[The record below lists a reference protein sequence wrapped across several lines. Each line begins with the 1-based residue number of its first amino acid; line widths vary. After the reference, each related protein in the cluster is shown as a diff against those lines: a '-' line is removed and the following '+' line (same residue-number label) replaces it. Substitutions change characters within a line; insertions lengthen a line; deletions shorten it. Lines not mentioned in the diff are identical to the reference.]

1 MSEYFY
7 QYKLFRGNVKV
18 ELDLYNYATKA
29 DLKGATDFDT
39 CNLAAKS
46 DLASLKA
53 KADKMDIDKKLI
65 TAPADLSKLSNVVD
79 NDIIK
84 KTVYDKV
91 VTEVNTIVTGSTL
104 IDLNPDEYNQG
115 LCYYSFM
122 VNLYRCN
129 ESCSTLDDL
138 SNRTCILNKIED
150 VNLSVFNMLRK
161 NK

>member
-7 QYKLFRGNVKV
+7 QYKPFRGNVKV

-29 DLKGATDFDT
+29 DLRGATDFDT

-53 KADKMDIDKKLI
+53 KLDKIDIDKKLI
-65 TAPADLSKLSNVVD
+65 TAPAYLSKLSNVVD

-84 KTVYDKV
+84 NVVYDKV
-91 VTEVNTIVTGSTL
+91 VTVNTIVTGSTL

-115 LCYYSFM
+115 LCYYPFM
-122 VNLYRCN
+122 VNLYRYS
-129 ESCSTLDDL
+129 ESCNTLDDL

-150 VNLSVFNMLRK
+150 VNLSVFNMLKK